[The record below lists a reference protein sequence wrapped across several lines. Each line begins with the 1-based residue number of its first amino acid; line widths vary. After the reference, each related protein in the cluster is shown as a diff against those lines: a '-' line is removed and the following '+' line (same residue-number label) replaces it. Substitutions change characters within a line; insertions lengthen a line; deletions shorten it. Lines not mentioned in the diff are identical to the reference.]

1 LSDRRPPDPAPP
13 APRDLSGEEVLRL
26 QRLAGNAAVQRMLAS
41 GADQAVGPA
50 RVLQREE
57 ATDQPGAAPGLGAQ
71 AYDWLFGETEG
82 ERKDTGESPG
92 TVERWLAWA
101 GIGMADLVAG
111 CVEWFGLEDYD
122 ISADLLRHY
131 MSGRGAEYQLDMPQ
145 DWAEKI
151 ASKYKKKGTRRD
163 VSSYDWG
170 IPDMKNSLG
179 HFDLT
184 IDDIAGGGKLYTV
197 TDKYYFPYKP
207 KDKWE
212 QGRHGFEV
220 DFFGLLPAAVQQQ
233 TNAALAALGTWKNPG
248 GFSEKFE
255 VKKIDNKWTFMI
267 PQQFLA
273 DHGVDFDLRS
283 SFTVAPDGTVNGDD
297 GSWF

>member
-1 LSDRRPPDPAPP
+1 
-13 APRDLSGEEVLRL
+13 
-26 QRLAGNAAVQRMLAS
+26 
-41 GADQAVGPA
+41 
-50 RVLQREE
+50 
-57 ATDQPGAAPGLGAQ
+57 
-71 AYDWLFGETEG
+71 
-82 ERKDTGESPG
+82 
-92 TVERWLAWA
+92 
-101 GIGMADLVAG
+101 MADLVAG

-163 VSSYDWG
+163 VSSYEWG

-179 HFDLT
+179 YFDLT

-212 QGRHGFEV
+212 QGDTASRSTSSVCCLRPSNRRRTPRSPHWVPGRA
-220 DFFGLLPAAVQQQ
+220 PAAS
-233 TNAALAALGTWKNPG
+233 A
-248 GFSEKFE
+248 
-255 VKKIDNKWTFMI
+255 
-267 PQQFLA
+267 
-273 DHGVDFDLRS
+273 RS
-283 SFTVAPDGTVNGDD
+283 SR
-297 GSWF
+297 